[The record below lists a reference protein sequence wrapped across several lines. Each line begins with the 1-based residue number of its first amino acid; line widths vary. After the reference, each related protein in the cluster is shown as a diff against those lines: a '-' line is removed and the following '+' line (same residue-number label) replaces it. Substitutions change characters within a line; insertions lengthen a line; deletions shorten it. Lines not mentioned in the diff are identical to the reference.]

1 MELMPINH
9 PKRGSHPYYH
19 YHDRHYT
26 KSRSKRK
33 WFLPLLPVVL
43 AAFCMYW
50 YVQPLNTVSSKTK
63 ILSVQTPA
71 KVAISWPAT
80 SQASIG
86 SVDQGVLISKPNQ
99 TTRPTASTAK
109 LITALTILKHKP
121 LSKGEQGPTITL
133 TQADVD
139 IYNQYFA
146 KDGSLAKVEVGEKLT
161 QYQMLQ
167 GILLPS
173 ANNYADSLAIWAFGG
188 LDKYKTAAEQ
198 LVKELDMSHT
208 TIGSDA
214 SGFSPNTTSTAEDL
228 TKLAIAAMKNDVVS
242 EIVRQDQVELPV
254 AGVKQNTNWLLGA
267 DGVVGIKTGNT
278 TEAGG
283 VYIFASVYKV
293 DDLHSTTIVGA
304 VQGEPTVISAI
315 HQARLLLEQAKG
327 SFKLEKIVTKGQV
340 VATYSSPW
348 SKEVNAVAANDVEA
362 LTWKA
367 TEIKPKIFM
376 KDISVPAV
384 KNSKVGYLKVGD
396 TYTDV
401 ILQSPLDLPD
411 WQWRVLRWL

>member
-1 MELMPINH
+1 MPINH
-9 PKRGSHPYYH
+9 PKRGPHPYYH
-19 YHDRHYT
+19 YHDRHYKT
-26 KSRSKRK
+26 PRSKRK
-33 WFLPLLPVVL
+33 WFLFFLPIGL
-43 AAFCMYW
+43 AALCMYW

-86 SVDQGVLISKPNQ
+86 SVDQGVLISKSDQIPK
-99 TTRPTASTAK
+99 PTASTAK

-121 LSKGEQGPTITL
+121 FKSGEQGPTITL

-173 ANNYADSLAIWAFGG
+173 ANNYADSLAIWAFGDLG
-188 LDKYKTAAEQ
+188 KYKVAAQQ
-198 LVKELDMSHT
+198 LIKELDMSHT

-214 SGFSPNTTSTAEDL
+214 SGFSPDTMSTAEDL
-228 TKLAIAAMKNDVVS
+228 TKLAAAAMKNDVIAN
-242 EIVRQDQVELPV
+242 IVRQDQVDLPV
-254 AGVKQNTNWLLGA
+254 AGIKQNTNWLLGA

-278 TEAGG
+278 NEAGG
-283 VYIFASVYKV
+283 VYVFASIYKV
-293 DDLHSTTIVGA
+293 DETHSTTIVGA
-304 VQGEPTVISAI
+304 VQGEPTVIAAM
-315 HQARLLLEQAKG
+315 HQARQLIEQAKG
-327 SFKLEKIVTKGQV
+327 CFKLEKIVTKGQV

-348 SKEVNAVAANDVEA
+348 SKEVNAVAANDVEV

-376 KDISVPAV
+376 KDIEVPAA
-384 KNSKVGYLKVGD
+384 KNSKVGYVKVGD
-396 TYTDV
+396 SYTDV